1 MLLGEHRHTLDTK
14 KRLSLP
20 AKFRKE
26 LGKTVVITRGL
37 DRSLSVYSLKE
48 FQNFAEKLSDLSMGQ
63 SDSRNFKRL
72 MLGSAVETQIDSAGR
87 ILIPDYLKDLAGLKQ
102 KVMVVGLLNRIE
114 LWDEDRWKE
123 YQKELSEKT
132 DVLAEKLG
140 DLGMI

>member
-1 MLLGEHRHTLDTK
+1 
-14 KRLSLP
+14 
-20 AKFRKE
+20 
-26 LGKTVVITRGL
+26 VVITRGL